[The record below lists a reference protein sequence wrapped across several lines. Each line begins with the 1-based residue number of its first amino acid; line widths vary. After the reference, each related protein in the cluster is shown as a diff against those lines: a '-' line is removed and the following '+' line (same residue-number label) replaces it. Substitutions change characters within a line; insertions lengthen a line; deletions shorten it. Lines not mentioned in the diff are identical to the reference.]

1 MAQVAFPRF
10 EKAINPLVKLQKKK
24 YYNQIEEYFIEAKDL
39 VFTAGFCFLILVFFL
54 LIWALIS
61 YGIYGTSLMLFFFF
75 WFRVLFNF
83 FG

>member
-24 YYNQIEEYFIEAKDL
+24 YYNQIGEYFIEAKDL

-54 LIWALIS
+54 LIWALIR
-61 YGIYGTSLMLFFFF
+61 YGIMAQ
-75 WFRVLFNF
+75 V
-83 FG
+83 